1 MNDELKELSGALFT
15 MRNGYLKSVV
25 KGSVKNIESFIQAME
40 MVVVESGF
48 LLSDDVS
55 DNMATLFNMNKET
68 ATKYKENGLEARKK
82 VLTNTKLIM
91 DFIHKSDINKQF
103 LDGYIKHIYSHFH
116 YYQGNIIND
125 HPFLTTPYFVKML
138 MEAFVIDCGGHL
150 IASHYYVTD
159 EESSSYRFNELFS
172 LDFCMGLFTPDDA
185 VEIPSNTILNLDYA
199 GALNSGIKE
208 AIGTYLDY
216 AIKHEASVYESNQSY
231 ILTHPLDDEFS
242 ITLFLLKE
250 YFRLKG

>member
-1 MNDELKELSGALFT
+1 MNDELNELSGALSS

-68 ATKYKENGLEARKK
+68 FLEARKL

-138 MEAFVIDCGGHL
+138 MEPLVVDYGGHL
-150 IASHYYVTD
+150 IASHYYITD

-216 AIKHEASVYESNQSY
+216 AIKHEATVYESDRAY
-231 ILTHPLDDEFS
+231 ILTHLLDDEFS
-242 ITLFLLKE
+242 ITLFLPKE
-250 YFRLKG
+250 YFRLKS